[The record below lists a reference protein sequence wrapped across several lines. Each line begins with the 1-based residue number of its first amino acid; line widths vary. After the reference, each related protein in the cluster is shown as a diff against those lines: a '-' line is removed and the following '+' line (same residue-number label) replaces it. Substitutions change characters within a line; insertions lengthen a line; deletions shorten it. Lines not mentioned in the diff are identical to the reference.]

1 MWNDANGSLFNKGG
15 NKKLNIVLNVLI
27 AIVAVVLLCEI
38 VFVTNY
44 TGVYVV
50 DKSMQPT
57 LYGAVSKDE
66 AGGDYLYLS
75 KGAKPTYGDIVV
87 VEREN
92 GDSLIKRVIAL
103 GGDTLILE
111 SGKLS
116 IKYKGTDEFIDVE
129 ESYVLPENNRDAR
142 KNTFPRENT
151 KDGFF
156 VEEGKVFLMGDN
168 RDVSNDSRDLGVFD
182 QSAIYGVVTD
192 WSVKHKKFFSA
203 IHKFFAFDLQKGI
216 SCSK

>member
-1 MWNDANGSLFNKGG
+1 MLKDVNCSLYNKGG

-57 LYGAVSKDE
+57 LYGATTKNDP
-66 AGGDYLYLS
+66 GGDYVYLI

-87 VEREN
+87 VERKN
-92 GDSLIKRVIAL
+92 GDPLIKRVIAL
-103 GGDTLILE
+103 GGDTIRLE

-116 IKYKGTDEFIDVE
+116 IKYKGTDVFKDKE
-129 ESYVLPENNRDAR
+129 EKYVLPENNKDVR
-142 KNTFPRENT
+142 KNTFPKENT
-151 KDGFF
+151 EGGFF

-182 QSAIYGVVTD
+182 QSAIYGVVTG
-192 WSVKHKKFFSA
+192 WSVKHKEFFTA
-203 IHKFFAFDLQKGI
+203 VHNFFTFELPKG
-216 SCSK
+216 CSK